1 MAFQLNVILLDQVMT
16 IPPWP
21 HAPPHWLFNEGIY
34 FVTAST
40 YHREKLFDTPEKLD
54 SVTRLL
60 IETADRFGWDL
71 RAWAVFSN
79 HYHFLAKSPEGS
91 GESLREWLSEF
102 HRSSAIQINQM
113 SGSEGKRIWMNFRE
127 SLITHQ
133 TSFLARLK
141 YVNENPVRH
150 GLVDVAT
157 NYRWCSAAWFEK
169 SAPKS
174 FRKSVERFKIDRI
187 NMDDDF

>member
-1 MAFQLNVILLDQVMT
+1 MLDQVINT
-16 IPPWP
+16 PPWP
-21 HAPPHWLFNEGIY
+21 HAPPHWLFCEGFY

-40 YHREKLFDTPEKLD
+40 YHREKLFDSSEKLD
-54 SVTRLL
+54 VVTRSL
-60 IETADRFGWDL
+60 IETAEKYGWSL

-91 GESLREWLSEF
+91 GESLRVWLSEF
-102 HRSSAIQINQM
+102 HRNTAILINQID
-113 SGSEGKRIWMNFRE
+113 GIEGRRIWMNFRE

-133 TSFLARLK
+133 TSFLARLR

-157 NYRWCSAAWFEK
+157 NYRWCSAGWFEK
-169 SAPKS
+169 SAPQS
-174 FRKSVERFKIDRI
+174 FRKSVERFQTGRV
-187 NMDDDF
+187 NVEDDFDP